1 MSKPFSAR
9 NVVASLLLGTIPPRL
24 SSRRLVALAEAFGIA
39 EGTTRVALTRMVE
52 RGELINRAG
61 IYELTGTLRERQDR
75 QEASFAP
82 LTRSWNGDWE
92 LFVITR
98 GARHSSDRAAL
109 RKAFGHLHIAEL
121 RDGVWIRPN
130 NLDPARLPSVQR
142 LLAAQVDRWVGRP
155 SVASQVVVGDLFETD
170 SWANAA
176 RGLIDSMTSTEHSLE
191 VNDHTALGRVLCYR
205 QKWFATWSPTQG
217 CRSNFY
223 PVIGQARNFATV
235 TVPTTR
241 PIEPCSP
248 TSSPPDERLR
258 RRHLRSS

>member
-24 SSRRLVALAEAFGIA
+24 SSRRLVALAGAFGIA

-191 VNDHTALGRVLCYR
+191 VNDHTALAPSFVLS
-205 QKWFATWSPTQG
+205 AE
-217 CRSNFY
+217 
-223 PVIGQARNFATV
+223 VV
-235 TVPTTR
+235 
-241 PIEPCSP
+241 
-248 TSSPPDERLR
+248 
-258 RRHLRSS
+258 RHLVADPRLPVELLPSDWPGEELRDRYGAYNKTYRAVLADFFAA